1 MLDIRLQKVAALV
14 RPGSRLADIGT
25 DHAYLPTALVQRGV
39 CPTAIASDVRPGP
52 VQAARRTVEA
62 AGLSDKIDVR
72 LGDGLEPIRPDEAE
86 DIVIAG
92 MGGETIAAILAA
104 APWVKDSRYR
114 LILQPMTRGEELR
127 RYLFGAGFAILEER
141 AAADSRHV
149 YAVLSAQYTGQAFQA
164 EEALCFVGRMPPEEG
179 EVYLR
184 KAEERLFKQI
194 EGLRQSDLG
203 RGQPHGEDIQTLLNL
218 IKRIE
223 QYIDGSW
230 TPWM

>member
-62 AGLSDKIDVR
+62 AGLNDKIDVR

-104 APWVKDSRYR
+104 APWVKDGRYR
-114 LILQPMTRGEELR
+114 LICSP
-127 RYLFGAGFAILEER
+127 
-141 AAADSRHV
+141 
-149 YAVLSAQYTGQAFQA
+149 
-164 EEALCFVGRMPPEEG
+164 
-179 EVYLR
+179 
-184 KAEERLFKQI
+184 
-194 EGLRQSDLG
+194 
-203 RGQPHGEDIQTLLNL
+203 
-218 IKRIE
+218 
-223 QYIDGSW
+223 
-230 TPWM
+230 

>member
-1 MLDIRLQKVAALV
+1 MLDMRLQKVAALV
-14 RPGSRLADIGT
+14 RQGSRLADVGT
-25 DHAYLPTALVQRGV
+25 DHAYLPTALVRQGV
-39 CPTAIASDVRPGP
+39 CPRAIASDVRTGP

-62 AGLSDKIDVR
+62 AGLEQAIDVR
-72 LGDGLEPIRPDEAE
+72 LGDGLEPVRPDEVD

-104 APWVKDSRYR
+104 APWVMDSRYR

-127 RYLFGAGFAILEER
+127 RYLFGAGFAILEEQV
-141 AAADSRHV
+141 AEDSRHV
-149 YAVLSAQYTGQAFQA
+149 YAILSVQYTGRAFQP
-164 EEALCFVGRMPPEEG
+164 EEALCFVGRMPPREG
-179 EVYLR
+179 ETYLR

-194 EGLRQSDLG
+194 EGLRQSDMG
-203 RGQPHGEDIQTLLNL
+203 RGQPHGEEIQTLLHL

-230 TPWM
+230 TPWT